1 MISGLLS
8 GILWALDTVILSI
21 VLASTNY
28 VSTPEA
34 LMFAPFVSTFLHDLF
49 SSIWMIII
57 TIVKKQTNEIKRALS
72 TKSGKFIILG
82 ALLGG
87 PIGMSGYVI
96 AINNIGPGLTSI
108 ISSIYP
114 AVGVIFSI
122 IFLKEKVKPIQIFG
136 LILSI
141 LGVIFLSYQANKDF
155 AGGNLILGFVAGI
168 VCCLGWASEAVIVGY
183 GMKDEGISDENALFI
198 RQISSSIFYGVVILT
213 FLGAW
218 KFTFSNIY
226 TSSTLY
232 VLIAGVFGTMSYL
245 MYYRAINKIGASKAM
260 PLNITYTAW
269 SVFFSFIILKQSITL
284 YSIILGLIIILGS
297 IISSVDLKELK
308 N

>member
-1 MISGLLS
+1 MINGFLS

-21 VLASTNY
+21 ALASTNY
-28 VSTPEA
+28 ISTPEA

-49 SSIWMIII
+49 STMWMTII
-57 TIVKKQTNEIKRALS
+57 TIAKKQTNEIKRSLK
-72 TKSGKFIILG
+72 TRSGKIIILG

-114 AVGVIFSI
+114 AVGVLFSI
-122 IFLKEKVKPIQIFG
+122 IFLKEKVKPIQLFG
-136 LILSI
+136 LTISI
-141 LGVIFLSYQANKDF
+141 LGVIFLSYQANGEF
-155 AGGNLILGFVAGI
+155 SEGNSFLGFIAGV
-168 VCCLGWASEAVIVGY
+168 VCCVGWASEAVIVGY

-198 RQISSSIFYGVVILT
+198 RQISSSLFYGVVILI

-218 KFTFSNIY
+218 KFTFSTLY
-226 TSSTLY
+226 TNSILY
-232 VLIAGVFGTMSYL
+232 VLLAGIFGTMSYL
-245 MYYRAINKIGASKAM
+245 MYYKAINKIGASKAM

-269 SVFFSFIILKQSITL
+269 AVFFSYIILKQSITL
-284 YSIILGLIIILGS
+284 YSIILGIVIILGS
-297 IISSVDLKELK
+297 ILSSVDLRQFRK
-308 N
+308 